1 MSDETKS
8 ESVYERAR
16 MGLYGLNLGAGNDAW
31 VVLMHTALTA
41 GEAAEKRAE
50 AAEAKVRIL
59 EAEVER
65 LRPFEPKI
73 RTLHVEDG
81 EISAAIHGKQM
92 VMILCEAWAGWF
104 KETGATNYLE
114 VKVIHDT
121 IGEIVCTIQ
130 KSSGLT
136 PHQFRLEAE
145 KRAESAE
152 AKCGELAIQNSRG
165 HQLLK
170 EAQEKVLHMTNTI
183 GAAILLLNPAR
194 PEDGLL
200 PAIRDVMQR
209 LALAEAGR
217 SDDA

>member
-16 MGLYGLNLGAGNDAW
+16 SRMAVWRGEPTVPPTWQIDTISYVLDA
-31 VVLMHTALTA
+31 LDA
-41 GEAAEKRAE
+41 GEA
-50 AAEAKVRIL
+50 
-59 EAEVER
+59 
-65 LRPFEPKI
+65 
-73 RTLHVEDG
+73 
-81 EISAAIHGKQM
+81 
-92 VMILCEAWAGWF
+92 
-104 KETGATNYLE
+104 
-114 VKVIHDT
+114 
-121 IGEIVCTIQ
+121 
-130 KSSGLT
+130 
-136 PHQFRLEAE
+136 AE

-217 SDDA
+217 SDDDHQGR